1 MTPWSSPE
9 FDNHEQVSLFSDV
22 RVGLRAV
29 IAIHSTALG
38 SAVGGT
44 RIACYDSQADAVDD
58 ALRLSKAMSYKSALA
73 GLPFGGG
80 KAVIIGDANAK
91 KSDLLE
97 RYAGWVN
104 SFGGRFCTGEDVG
117 VSVADCEALRKFCP
131 FVVGTAMHGTDDT
144 ARCTALGV
152 FYGMQAAIETRLQ
165 RRDFDGLRVAVQGVG
180 SVGWELSSL
189 LWNAGARLT
198 IADVRQGK
206 AHDAS
211 RIFLALVAPPEIIHA
226 ADVDVFAPCALGKAL
241 KENMVDSIKAKV
253 IAGCANNQLESRT
266 AGEMLRQKA
275 ILYSPDFVINAG
287 GLISAADQLATM
299 VKTSFSTQ
307 ESVNER
313 LQQIYFRL
321 RVIFGRANVEGR
333 CPEQIAEDMA
343 LEHIQHSVLR

>member
-131 FVVGTAMHGTDDT
+131 FVVGTAMHGTDT

-211 RIFLALVAPPEIIHA
+211 RIFHALVAPPEIIHA

-241 KENMVDSIKAKV
+241 
-253 IAGCANNQLESRT
+253 ANNQLESRT